1 MRTGMSDIAPLLDA
15 IDEPAILIEGH
26 QLVAANRAARTV
38 FARRLAHN
46 DIRMV
51 IRHPAVLAAVDA
63 GDEATLEV
71 EGIGGVDRP
80 WQVRM
85 TPLGQGRLLI
95 RLIDRA
101 AARAAEK
108 MRVDFVA
115 NASHELRTP
124 LATILGYAETLADD
138 DAPPEEMRR
147 KFAGTIRSEAKRM
160 LQIVEDLMALSRIE
174 ADRFVAPKANI
185 DLAELVRDAAAHLQ
199 PLAERRKASISLQ
212 LDSNIPALRGDPPQL
227 TQLVENL
234 IANAL
239 RYGCNEDNGTVTVA
253 LSLVRDRIR
262 LEVRDRGD
270 GIAPEHLPRLTER
283 FYRIDPARSR
293 GSGGTGLGLAI
304 VKHIAERHRGLL
316 NIASAPGKGTRVTVD
331 FPLPA

>member
-1 MRTGMSDIAPLLDA
+1 MSDIAPLLDA

-51 IRHPAVLAAVDA
+51 IRHPAVLAAVD
-63 GDEATLEV
+63 GGSEATLDV

-85 TPLGQGRLLI
+85 TPLGEGRMLI

-124 LATILGYAETLADD
+124 LATILGYAETLADE

-147 KFAGTIRSEAKRM
+147 KFAGTVRSEAKRM

-174 ADRFVAPKANI
+174 ADRFVEPKADVDI
-185 DLAELVRDAAAHLQ
+185 GQLVREAITAIGPYAEQRCAELNFDIEGDL
-199 PLAERRKASISLQ
+199 PFI
-212 LDSNIPALRGDPPQL
+212 RGDKAQIRQL
-227 TQLVENL
+227 IDNL
-234 IANAL
+234 IGNAI
-239 RYGCNEDNGTVTVA
+239 RYGCNRTSCTVDIRLGKT
-253 LSLVRDRIR
+253 RDRIR
-262 LEVRDRGD
+262 LEVRDHGD
-270 GIAPEHLPRLTER
+270 GIAAEHLPRLTER
-283 FYRIDPARSR
+283 FYRVDPGRSR
-293 GSGGTGLGLAI
+293 NSGGTGLGLAI
-304 VKHIAERHRGLL
+304 VKHIAERHRARLD
-316 NIASAPGKGTRVTVD
+316 IASALGKGTRVIVD
-331 FPLPA
+331 FPLAD